1 MSARPLRLEEFFKLE
16 GAVNIPGRGVI
27 YAGQLLMNFGESQ
40 LLGMRMTMNDVP
52 MRVAGVEHFMTP
64 DPFRRGARVGLKLE
78 PL

>member
-1 MSARPLRLEEFFKLE
+1 
-16 GAVNIPGRGVI
+16 
-27 YAGQLLMNFGESQ
+27 MNFGESQ